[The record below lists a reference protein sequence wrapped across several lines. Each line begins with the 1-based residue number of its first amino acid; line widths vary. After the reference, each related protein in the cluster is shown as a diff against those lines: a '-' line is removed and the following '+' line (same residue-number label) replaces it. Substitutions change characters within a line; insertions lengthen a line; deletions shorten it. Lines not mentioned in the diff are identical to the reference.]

1 MTAPLLARLGARDR
15 ALMLRCAISPTA
27 PPVRRAGWTVVTHAG
42 GTGPSILAA
51 GLPWF
56 ACCTL
61 HEASRL
67 ALLTLVLSHLV
78 VQLIKRTVGRGRP
91 AVLGDCPAL
100 VREPDRFSFPSGHA
114 TAAMA
119 VALAYGVYY
128 PMWAGP
134 LLLLAALVGFSRVRL
149 AVHYPSDVLVGQ
161 LIALVTFAAVVATG
175 AAAYSLF
182 P

>member
-1 MTAPLLARLGARDR
+1 MTAPLLVRLGAHDR
-15 ALMLRCAISPTA
+15 ALMLRCAIPPTA
-27 PPVRRAGWTVVTHAG
+27 PPVRRAGWTVVTHVG
-42 GTGPSILAA
+42 GTGPSLAGA

-67 ALLTLVLSHLV
+67 ALLSLIVSHLV
-78 VQLIKRTVGRGRP
+78 VQLMKRTVGRGRP
-91 AVLGDCPAL
+91 SSGTDRAAW

-114 TAAMA
+114 TAAMS

-128 PMWAGP
+128 PLWAGP
-134 LLLLAALVGFSRVRL
+134 LLFMALAVGFSRVRL

-161 LIALVTFAAVVATG
+161 LIAVATAIG
-175 AAAYSLF
+175 VLALL
-182 P
+182 